1 MAATAQLR
9 SASAV
14 LNWYNDQPQAA
25 FKLYRFSVM
34 PKNITGAYDGKSKD
48 EGYEKLQSE
57 LALIANDD
65 YNNFV
70 LGLFNEK
77 DKEKATP
84 AINKVFTVNDA
95 PLGMV
100 AGYGVS
106 NHQAQI
112 NNEILNEIRAMRAE
126 RLAEIEEDETEEEE
140 EEQPM
145 TPGSILAGMLQQPRV
160 QEMLINALSSMAGN
174 FARPRVQP
182 QPDFPAPGSPCF
194 ANPKPAAGGQQ
205 SDGDDAKEA
214 GPLAPWSARTSA
226 GLSLGRNPAIAAAA
240 ARPLAWTA
248 LPASAV

>member
-106 NHQAQI
+106 NQQAQI

-126 RLAEIEEDETEEEE
+126 RLAEIEEEEEE
-140 EEQPM
+140 EETPV

-160 QEMLINALSSMAGN
+160 QEMLINALAGMAGGLM
-174 FARPRVQP
+174 RPRVQAVSGTHTEQDMEQILQTLFSKGVTPDDLVKLASMP
-182 QPDFPAPGSPCF
+182 QS
-194 ANPKPAAGGQQ
+194 QITM
-205 SDGDDAKEA
+205 
-214 GPLAPWSARTSA
+214 L
-226 GLSLGRNPAIAAAA
+226 LSMLRK
-240 ARPLAWTA
+240 
-248 LPASAV
+248 

>member
-57 LALIANDD
+57 LALIANDE

-106 NHQAQI
+106 NQQAQI

-126 RLAEIEEDETEEEE
+126 RLAEIEEEEEE
-140 EEQPM
+140 EEETPV

-160 QEMLINALSSMAGN
+160 QEMLINALAGMAGGLM
-174 FARPRVQP
+174 RPRVQAVSGTHTEQDMEQILQTLFSKGVTPDDLVKLASMP
-182 QPDFPAPGSPCF
+182 QS
-194 ANPKPAAGGQQ
+194 QITM
-205 SDGDDAKEA
+205 
-214 GPLAPWSARTSA
+214 L
-226 GLSLGRNPAIAAAA
+226 LSMLRK
-240 ARPLAWTA
+240 
-248 LPASAV
+248 

>member
-34 PKNITGAYDGKSKD
+34 PKNITGLYDEKSKD
-48 EGYEKLQSE
+48 EGYQKLQSE
-57 LALIANDD
+57 LALIPNDD

-84 AINKVFTVNDA
+84 AINKVFTVNEA

-100 AGYGVS
+100 AGYGIS

-126 RLAEIEEDETEEEE
+126 RLAEIEEEEEE

-160 QEMLINALSSMAGN
+160 QELLINALSNMAGN
-174 FARPRVQP
+174 FARPRVQAVSGTHTEQDMEQILQTLYSKGVTPHDLATLAAMP
-182 QPDFPAPGSPCF
+182 QS
-194 ANPKPAAGGQQ
+194 QI
-205 SDGDDAKEA
+205 SM
-214 GPLAPWSARTSA
+214 L
-226 GLSLGRNPAIAAAA
+226 LSMLRK
-240 ARPLAWTA
+240 
-248 LPASAV
+248 

>member
-140 EEQPM
+140 EEEQPM

-174 FARPRVQP
+174 FARPRVQAVSGTHTEQDMEQILQTLFSKGVTPDDLLKLASMP
-182 QPDFPAPGSPCF
+182 QS
-194 ANPKPAAGGQQ
+194 QI
-205 SDGDDAKEA
+205 SM
-214 GPLAPWSARTSA
+214 L
-226 GLSLGRNPAIAAAA
+226 LSMLRK
-240 ARPLAWTA
+240 
-248 LPASAV
+248 

>member
-48 EGYEKLQSE
+48 EGFEKLQSE

-140 EEQPM
+140 EEEQPM

-174 FARPRVQP
+174 FARPRVQAVSGTHTEQDMEQILQTLFSKGVTPNDLLMLASMP
-182 QPDFPAPGSPCF
+182 QS
-194 ANPKPAAGGQQ
+194 QITM
-205 SDGDDAKEA
+205 
-214 GPLAPWSARTSA
+214 L
-226 GLSLGRNPAIAAAA
+226 LSMLRK
-240 ARPLAWTA
+240 
-248 LPASAV
+248 

>member
-106 NHQAQI
+106 NQQAQI

-126 RLAEIEEDETEEEE
+126 RLAEIEEDETEEEN
-140 EEQPM
+140 M
-145 TPGSILAGMLQQPRV
+145 TS
-160 QEMLINALSSMAGN
+160 ETSTSES
-174 FARPRVQP
+174 
-182 QPDFPAPGSPCF
+182 DF
-194 ANPKPAAGGQQ
+194 
-205 SDGDDAKEA
+205 
-214 GPLAPWSARTSA
+214 
-226 GLSLGRNPAIAAAA
+226 
-240 ARPLAWTA
+240 
-248 LPASAV
+248 

>member
-14 LNWYNDQPQAA
+14 LNWYNDQPQSA

-106 NHQAQI
+106 NQQAQI

-126 RLAEIEEDETEEEE
+126 RLAEIEEEEEE
-140 EEQPM
+140 EEETPV

-160 QEMLINALSSMAGN
+160 QEMLINALAGMAGGLM
-174 FARPRVQP
+174 RPRVQAVSGTHTEQDMEQILQTLFSKGVTPDDLVKLASMP
-182 QPDFPAPGSPCF
+182 QS
-194 ANPKPAAGGQQ
+194 QITM
-205 SDGDDAKEA
+205 
-214 GPLAPWSARTSA
+214 L
-226 GLSLGRNPAIAAAA
+226 LSMLRK
-240 ARPLAWTA
+240 
-248 LPASAV
+248 

>member
-84 AINKVFTVNDA
+84 AINKVFTVNEA

-106 NHQAQI
+106 NHQTQI
-112 NNEILNEIRAMRAE
+112 NNEILNEIRALRAE

-140 EEQPM
+140 DQPA
-145 TPGSILAGMLQQPRV
+145 TPASILAGMLQQPRV
-160 QEMLINALSSMAGN
+160 QELLINALTGMVGSM
-174 FARPRVQP
+174 ARPRVQAVSGTHTEQDMEQILQTLFSKGVTPDDLMKLAAMP
-182 QPDFPAPGSPCF
+182 QS
-194 ANPKPAAGGQQ
+194 QITM
-205 SDGDDAKEA
+205 
-214 GPLAPWSARTSA
+214 L
-226 GLSLGRNPAIAAAA
+226 LSMLRK
-240 ARPLAWTA
+240 
-248 LPASAV
+248 